1 MIAILTTKSSH
12 HNYFIKSIN
21 DYTKNLIVIYEKK
34 IIKPRFN
41 IFHRFEKKRELYEK
55 KLWKNN
61 ILNKKKLNIYYVNNI
76 NGKIVQNILYRNK
89 CTHIFVFG
97 TQKINYNL
105 FKKYKNKM
113 YNLHGGDT
121 EKYRGLDSHYW
132 SIYHNDFSSI
142 LTTLHLIDKNL
153 DTGKIIYKIKIN
165 LKKVKKI
172 QYLRSVN
179 TKACILLAKRVL
191 KKIENKK
198 KILFR
203 NPKSLGRYYSFMPS
217 DLKTIVENKFNL
229 FKKKND

>member
-1 MIAILTTKSSH
+1 MIAILTTKSLH

-41 IFHRFEKKRELYEK
+41 IFHPFEKKREFYEK
-55 KLWKNN
+55 NLWKNN
-61 ILNKKKLNIYYVNNI
+61 ILNKKELNIYYVNNI
-76 NGKIVQNILYRNK
+76 NSKIVQKILYRNK

-97 TQKINYNL
+97 TQKINCHL

-132 SIYHNDFSSI
+132 SIYHNDFPSI

-165 LKKVKKI
+165 LKSVKKI
-172 QYLRSVN
+172 QHLRSVN
-179 TKACILLAKRVL
+179 TEACILLAKRIL
-191 KKIENKK
+191 DKIKNKK
-198 KILFR
+198 RILFYK
-203 NPKSLGRYYSFMPS
+203 PKSLGRYYSFMPY
-217 DLKTIVENKFNL
+217 DLKNIVEKKFKL
-229 FKKKND
+229 FKKND